1 MGKKIMRKVIIRYLL
16 ISIGCLSILLGL
28 IGIVVPLLPT
38 TPFLILALACF
49 ARSSPCF
56 HQRLLNAPY
65 LGGILRDWEKE
76 KKIDKKRKRSVY
88 LIILVTFFISMLVVY
103 PSFLLQLLLL
113 LIMSILLLFIR
124 SIDEK

>member
-1 MGKKIMRKVIIRYLL
+1 MRKIVIRYLL
-16 ISIGCLSILLGL
+16 ITCGCLSTIIGL
-28 IGIVVPLLPT
+28 IGIIVPLLPT

-56 HQRLLNAPY
+56 HQSLLNAPY
-65 LGGILRDWEKE
+65 LGVILNDWEKE
-76 KKIDKKRKRSVY
+76 KKIDKKRKRSIYVIV
-88 LIILVTFFISMLVVY
+88 LGAFFISILAVH

-113 LIMSILLLFIR
+113 LIMCIVLFFIR